1 MITVLFLLLCILS
14 SGFTGNIYKKFSDES
29 RSVAVSAL
37 MPALWFSVLSVAFV
51 AVSLLV
57 QADWGALSPI
67 PAIIAGVCIF
77 LAAFIL
83 IESMKKVALSI
94 SLIIINLN
102 FVIPVILS
110 AAFLG
115 EHTSWIQVGGM
126 VLSIAV
132 IVFTNLSST
141 QSKGSMRTA
150 IFLPLIASLANGLVN
165 FCIKIN
171 DKVGGAEFPFFAV
184 MYASAALCAIL
195 FWAVL
200 QIRAKQQTR
209 ESIRTPIKKVFPYAL
224 LMALCNG
231 ICFYMTDL
239 LASRMNAAAQF
250 TVVTCASILLS
261 LGVAFL
267 FQGDRFT
274 KKSLIAGICCIVAVG
289 CQLLSMI

>member
-1 MITVLFLLLCILS
+1 MTALFLILCILS
-14 SGFTGNIYKKFSDES
+14 SGFTGNIYKKISDES
-29 RSVAVSAL
+29 QSLAVSAL
-37 MPALWFSVLSVAFV
+37 MPSLWFAILSFAF
-51 AVSLLV
+51 AVGAFITQSDWSTLL
-57 QADWGALSPI
+57 PI
-67 PAIIAGVCIF
+67 PAVFAGTCIF

-115 EHTSWIQVGGM
+115 EHASWIQVGGIL
-126 VLSIAV
+126 LSIAV
-132 IVFTNLSST
+132 IVFTNLSPS
-141 QSKGSMRTA
+141 QSKDSMRGA
-150 IFLPLIASLANGLVN
+150 ILLPLVASLANGLVN

-171 DKVGGAEFPFFAV
+171 DTVGGAEFPFFTV
-184 MYASAALCAIL
+184 MYMSAALCALL
-195 FWAVL
+195 FWMFL
-200 QIRAKQQTR
+200 RNCTKGKAKA
-209 ESIRTPIKKVFPYAL
+209 SIKKNVKKVFPYAF

-231 ICFYMTDL
+231 VCFYMTDL

-261 LGVAFL
+261 LTVAFL

-274 KKSLIAGICCIVAVG
+274 KKSLIASICCVIAVG
-289 CQLLSMI
+289 CQLFSML

>member
-1 MITVLFLLLCILS
+1 MMTALLLILCILS

-37 MPALWFSVLSVAFV
+37 MPSLWFALLSLAFG
-51 AVSLLV
+51 AVSLI
-57 QADWGALSPI
+57 AHSDWSILALL
-67 PAIIAGVCIF
+67 PALLSGICIF

-115 EHTSWIQVGGM
+115 ENASLIQVGGM
-126 VLSIAV
+126 LLSIAV
-132 IVFTNLSST
+132 IVFTNLSPS
-141 QSKGSMRTA
+141 QSKTSMRGA
-150 IFLPLIASLANGLVN
+150 ILLPLIASVANGLVN

-171 DKVGGAEFPFFAV
+171 DKQGGSEFPFFAV
-184 MYASAALCAIL
+184 MYASGALSALL
-195 FWAVL
+195 FWSILHVRTKKENRVRIL
-200 QIRAKQQTR
+200 Q
-209 ESIRTPIKKVFPYAL
+209 PVKKVFPFAG

-250 TVVTCASILLS
+250 TVVTAASILLS
-261 LGVAFL
+261 LTVAFL

-274 KKSLIAGICCIVAVG
+274 KKSLIAGICCIIAVG
-289 CQLLSMI
+289 CQMLSLL